1 MDSVK
6 VIAIVGPTASG
17 KTKRAIELAEKLNTE
32 IISADS
38 RQFYRELPIGSGMP
52 DTEELNRVKH
62 HFIACR
68 SVCEEYSAGAFARD
82 ARNVIDDLL
91 NTRNHVIV
99 CGGSGL
105 YINSL
110 LKGMDEFPEVT
121 QTAREQVEALYHSGG
136 IEAWQRELES
146 KDPEYYSVVD
156 LQNPARLRRALEI
169 CFSSGKPYSSF
180 KTGSSKPTYPF
191 LMIGIKW
198 PKEELHGRIHERVDS
213 MIKNGLE
220 KEARSVNELRHLK
233 ALQTVGYKEY
243 FDYFDGKT
251 DEKKCIELI
260 KTHTRQYAKRQ
271 LTWFNNQPEIHWIEA
286 DTPTEDVLKL
296 LN

>member
-17 KTKRAIELAEKLNTE
+17 KTKLAVELAEKLNTE

-38 RQFYRELPIGSGMP
+38 RQFYRELPIGSAMP
-52 DTEELNRVKH
+52 NTEELNRVKH

-82 ARNVIDDLL
+82 ARSVIDDLL
-91 NTRNHVIV
+91 NTKKHVIV

-110 LKGMDEFPEVT
+110 LKGMDEFPKVT
-121 QTAREQVEALYHSGG
+121 QTAREQVEALFNSGG

-146 KDPEYYSVVD
+146 KDPAYYSVVD
-156 LQNPARLRRALEI
+156 IQNPARLRRALEI
-169 CFSSGKPYSSF
+169 CYSSGKPYSSF
-180 KTGSSKPTYPF
+180 KTGDSKPTYPF

-198 PKEELHGRIHERVDS
+198 PKEELHRRIHERVDT
-213 MIKNGLE
+213 MVKDGLE
-220 KEARSVNELRHLK
+220 NEARNVNEFRHLK

-251 DEKKCIELI
+251 DEKTCIELI

-271 LTWFNNQPEIHWIEA
+271 MTWFNNQPEIQWIEA
-286 DTPTEDVLKL
+286 ETPIEDVLKL